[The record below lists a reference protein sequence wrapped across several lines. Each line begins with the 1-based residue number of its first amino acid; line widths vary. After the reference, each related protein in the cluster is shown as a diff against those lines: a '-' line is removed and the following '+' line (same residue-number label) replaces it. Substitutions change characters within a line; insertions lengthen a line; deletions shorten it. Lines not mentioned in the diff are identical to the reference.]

1 MNSRE
6 RVLAALSHKI
16 PDRVPVDFGSFPGA
30 TSMNVRAYQNLLE
43 YLGIKREVRIGA
55 LIMFTAEIDEDIL
68 NRFHVDTKTVTPS
81 RAISDFGIPEEF
93 VDKPWGVKWRRS
105 SDYTYAPMEGPFQKL
120 INPTAD
126 DVKNYT
132 WPEPAEMEDYAIW
145 REKGKKLR
153 QESDKALVARVTPGI
168 FTLAQFMRGFE
179 NWMMDLILNRSFSE
193 AFHQKLCEVWIESV
207 SRIIEALGENIDI
220 IMFGDDFGLQN
231 QPIMSPAMFRERVK
245 PLLKKMIGTIK
256 PLTQAKI
263 AMHTCGSVFAYI
275 DDFMDIGID
284 VLNPMQ
290 SNAKDM
296 DPLRI
301 KEKTVGKMAL
311 WGGIDTHVVLPKGSE
326 QDVREEVK
334 NKIAVYGKGGG
345 YMLSADHNILVDVPP
360 SNLVTMFEAAQD
372 FGSYGKPA

>member
-6 RVLAALSHKI
+6 RVLAALNHTL
-16 PDRVPVDFGSFPGA
+16 PDRVPIDFGSFPGA

-43 YLGIKREVRIGA
+43 YFGIKRDVRIAA

-81 RAISDFGIPEEF
+81 RAVSDFGIPEEF
-93 VDKPWGVKWRRS
+93 VDQPWGVKWRRS
-105 SDYTYAPMEGPFQKL
+105 TDYTYAPVEGPFQK
-120 INPTAD
+120 ITHPTPD
-126 DVKNYT
+126 DVKNYK
-132 WPEPAEMEDYAIW
+132 WPKPSEIADFAQW

-153 QESDKALVARVTPGI
+153 QESDKALVARVVPGI

-179 NWMMDLILNRSFSE
+179 GWMMDLIMNRPFSD
-193 AFHQKLCEVWIESV
+193 AFHARLCDLWIETV
-207 SRIIEALGENIDI
+207 GGIIAALEDNIDI

-231 QPIMSPAMFRERVK
+231 QPIMSPSMFRDRVK
-245 PLLKKMIGTIK
+245 PLMKKMIGTIK
-256 PLTQAKI
+256 PQTKAKI
-263 AMHTCGSVFAYI
+263 ALHTCGSVFAYM

-296 DPLRI
+296 DPIRI
-301 KEKTVGKMAL
+301 KEKTTGKMAL
-311 WGGIDTHVVLPKGSE
+311 WGGIDTHEVLPQGTP
-326 QDVREEVK
+326 QAVREEVK
-334 NKIAVYGKGGG
+334 KKISIYGKGGG

-360 SNLVTMFEAAQD
+360 RNLMAMFESAVE
-372 FGSYGKPA
+372 YGAY